1 MLDSYVLQ
9 GVRFKDPHQN
19 AMVPATALKLLN
31 LTGSLKDNERL
42 IREKNKK
49 FQFRNVKVKLD

>member
-1 MLDSYVLQ
+1 
-9 GVRFKDPHQN
+9 VRFKDPHQN

>member
-1 MLDSYVLQ
+1 
-9 GVRFKDPHQN
+9 VRFKDPHQN

-42 IREKNKK
+42 IREKI
-49 FQFRNVKVKLD
+49 RNFSLEMLRLN